1 MKKITT
7 YIAATTLTLLSVSA
21 FACPKGTTLTGGTGP
36 NHKGGKCVAVTTAQK
51 TTKASQAATVTAQ
64 KTTKTPQPTAVTAQ
78 KTTKTPQPTAVTAQP
93 KVAVTTNVA
102 PPKAPTPNALPKA
115 KSLCSLKQNHQA
127 LWVHGGFRV

>member
-7 YIAATTLTLLSVSA
+7 YIAATALTLLSVSA

-51 TTKASQAATVTAQ
+51 TTKASQA
-64 KTTKTPQPTAVTAQ
+64 TAVTAQ
-78 KTTKTPQPTAVTAQP
+78 KTTKTPQPTAATAQP

-102 PPKAPTPNALPKA
+102 PPKAPTPTPNALPKA
-115 KSLCSLKQNHQA
+115 KS
-127 LWVHGGFRV
+127 

>member
-78 KTTKTPQPTAVTAQP
+78 P

-102 PPKAPTPNALPKA
+102 PPKAPTPTPNALPKA
-115 KSLCSLKQNHQA
+115 KS
-127 LWVHGGFRV
+127 

>member
-7 YIAATTLTLLSVSA
+7 YIAATALTLLSVSA

-51 TTKASQAATVTAQ
+51 ATKASQATAVTTAQKTTKASQA
-64 KTTKTPQPTAVTAQ
+64 TAVTAQ

-102 PPKAPTPNALPKA
+102 PPKAPTPTPNALPKA
-115 KSLCSLKQNHQA
+115 KS
-127 LWVHGGFRV
+127 

>member
-7 YIAATTLTLLSVSA
+7 YIAATALTLLSVSA

-51 TTKASQAATVTAQ
+51 ATKASQA
-64 KTTKTPQPTAVTAQ
+64 TAVTTAQ

-102 PPKAPTPNALPKA
+102 PPKAPTPTPNALPKA
-115 KSLCSLKQNHQA
+115 KS
-127 LWVHGGFRV
+127 

>member
-51 TTKASQAATVTAQ
+51 TTKASQ
-64 KTTKTPQPTAVTAQ
+64 
-78 KTTKTPQPTAVTAQP
+78 PTAVTAQP

-115 KSLCSLKQNHQA
+115 KS
-127 LWVHGGFRV
+127 